1 MHRHIV
7 PRSRPEQG
15 RVRLP
20 RPLRQQVLRGQRQ
33 GQRED
38 AGRGPGQAGFPRR
51 HVDADT
57 AWKGRGELWLGARE
71 GIEVMTSEGCP
82 LVFDSAPG
90 IYDSRYDLE
99 SRCTIC
105 ISYGPFGLGSM
116 E

>member
-20 RPLRQQVLRGQRQ
+20 RPLREQVLRGQRQ

-51 HVDADT
+51 HVDADM
-57 AWKGRGELWLGARE
+57 A
-71 GIEVMTSEGCP
+71 
-82 LVFDSAPG
+82 
-90 IYDSRYDLE
+90 
-99 SRCTIC
+99 
-105 ISYGPFGLGSM
+105 
-116 E
+116 